1 MPTLKVKLEF
11 EVEIERVNE
20 SEDYGLSDFDVE
32 LDFKKMMKNVENWI
46 NATYGTKAT
55 VESDLTVKFDE

>member
-20 SEDYGLSDFDVE
+20 SEDYGLSDYE
-32 LDFKKMMKNVENWI
+32 
-46 NATYGTKAT
+46 
-55 VESDLTVKFDE
+55 VKDYFPDIDDHLFR